1 MLALDDPRW
10 ESLQHAYG
18 AAGDIPAL
26 LRELATA
33 PEPQEDPEA
42 EPWYSLWSSLCH
54 QGDAYTASYAALPH
68 LVEIGCGVQGP
79 LDYSFL
85 LLPTAIEVARGTGRG
100 PELPTVFAD
109 AYHAAIARLMDLV
122 SLHRDQPWDEA
133 MLLSALAAQ
142 AASKGHVA
150 TAEALMNL
158 DEYWIDRITREEFE

>member
-10 ESLQHAYG
+10 GSLQHAYG

-26 LRELATA
+26 LRELAA
-33 PEPQEDPEA
+33 SPEPQGDPEA
-42 EPWYSLWSSLCH
+42 EPWHSLWSSLCH

-68 LVEIGCGVQGP
+68 LVEIGRGVQGP

-100 PELPTVFAD
+100 PELPAAFAD
-109 AYHAAIARLMDLV
+109 AYHAALARLMDLV
-122 SLHRDQPWDEA
+122 SLHRHEPWGEA
-133 MLLSALAAQ
+133 MLMSALAAQ

-150 TAEALMNL
+150 AAEALMNL
-158 DEYWIDRITREEFE
+158 DEYWIDRITYGEAE